1 MIGYGAY
8 LALAAAGLVPY
19 IYGAEPPPPAP
30 PQRSTKEQEM
40 DALLDDDMERYGEIF
55 MTDVREGHG
64 DALSA
69 SG

>member
-19 IYGAEPPPPAP
+19 MYGAEPPPPAP
-30 PQRSTKEQEM
+30 PQRSTTEHEM

-64 DALSA
+64 DAIHPA
-69 SG
+69 G